1 MSKMVWEKTK
11 TQFLLRD
18 KISGRYYCRLYAN
31 GKQHWKSL
39 GTDVIS
45 VARARLAE
53 HIKEFRAAAKTER
66 TVEDGKATVE
76 QLAQAYLGGV
86 RQSVGIDIKASTAYY
101 REQLVK
107 AILESWPELATVKPK
122 DVSEKDCLEWAKRF
136 SEEYSPTRYNNSVDT
151 LRQIFQGAIDR
162 GLIYRNPAEKLGK
175 RKPNGKRLEL
185 PSKEQF
191 ADIVRLIR
199 SEGAW
204 CSQQCGDLIEFLAY
218 SGCRLTEAKNVKW
231 TEVQENGIWIHGGEH
246 GTKNKASRFVPI
258 VPAMRTLLDDLKAN
272 PRYVRNDSREGYVLA
287 VSECQKALD
296 KACATA
302 AIKRITHHDLR
313 HLFVTR
319 CIESGVDVPTV
330 AKFAG
335 HKDGGALLMRTYSH
349 LLQGHAQAMA
359 AKVSF

>member
-1 MSKMVWEKTK
+1 M
-11 TQFLLRD
+11 
-18 KISGRYYCRLYAN
+18 
-31 GKQHWKSL
+31 
-39 GTDVIS
+39 
-45 VARARLAE
+45 
-53 HIKEFRAAAKTER
+53 
-66 TVEDGKATVE
+66 
-76 QLAQAYLGGV
+76 
-86 RQSVGIDIKASTAYY
+86 
-101 REQLVK
+101 K